1 MTLWHLGTS
10 FLGYLLYFTLGF
22 DGGSSGHIKF
32 DSSST
37 SMATAAA
44 AMGSHTSM
52 AMAMAATTQ
61 W

>member
-1 MTLWHLGTS
+1 ML

-32 DSSST
+32 DSGST
-37 SMATAAA
+37 STATAAA
-44 AMGSHTSM
+44 AMGSHASTALATA
-52 AMAMAATTQ
+52 AMTQ